1 MVPTMPVAKT
11 SRTTRK
17 RVAPRAKPLLKGPL
31 PAKLPGISRIDHR
44 RTHGYFI
51 RLGYQTTKTGVR
63 ARFVSFFGDVS
74 YGGKR
79 KALTAAKAWVTHVL
93 LTGRA
98 PKDKPS
104 R

>member
-1 MVPTMPVAKT
+1 MVFTMPVAKK
-11 SRTTRK
+11 SRPARK
-17 RVAPRAKPLLKGPL
+17 RAAPRPKPLIKGPL

-44 RTHGYFI
+44 RTHGFFI
-51 RLGYQTTKTGVR
+51 RLGYQTTKSGVR
-63 ARFVSFFGDVS
+63 ARFVSFFGDVT

-79 KALTAAKAWVTHVL
+79 KALAAAQAWVRYVL
-93 LTGRA
+93 STGRA

>member
-1 MVPTMPVAKT
+1 MVLIMPAAKK

-17 RVAPRAKPLLKGPL
+17 RPAPRPKPLIKGPL

-44 RTHGYFI
+44 RTHGFFI

-63 ARFVSFFGDVS
+63 ARFVSFFGDVT

-79 KALTAAKAWVTHVL
+79 KALAAAQAWVRHVL
-93 LTGRA
+93 STGRA

>member
-1 MVPTMPVAKT
+1 MVHIMPVAKAI
-11 SRTTRK
+11 RPARK
-17 RVAPRAKPLLKGPL
+17 RVAPKVKPLIKGPL

-79 KALTAAKAWVTHVL
+79 KALEAARAWVRHVL
-93 LTGRA
+93 STGKA